1 MIKKIFIS
9 SLLVVIST
17 SVFASSLQ
25 SQISAIAQAENET
38 KAEKQRQHA
47 AQQAKREKAASAER
61 AERER
66 RHREATADKKRDQDY
81 EDELRKLDIEMK
93 KLELEKQAI
102 RVKRE
107 NDFIDQELKNQAA
120 NTDVIQSKADINRN
134 LSSGG
139 KAWLE
144 SEGRSREKQHS
155 GWFK

>member
-1 MIKKIFIS
+1 MKKIFIS

>member
-1 MIKKIFIS
+1 MKKIFIS

-47 AQQAKREKAASAER
+47 AQQAKREKASSAER

-66 RHREATADKKRDQDY
+66 RHREAAADKKRDQDY